1 MTTSER
7 ILKEYVQIKPQ
18 RLVGKRVESIHYDD
32 YVDRIIIFTT
42 EKCYVK
48 LESITTQYG
57 DSELEETKLTMDD
70 LKSQLP
76 ASVWRKHLSEE
87 ADDYHERQVAA
98 DLERFRIAA
107 AQVGIGTEAV
117 EKLLLA
123 ELTN

>member
-7 ILKEYVQIKPQ
+7 VLKGYVQIKPQ
-18 RLVGKRVESIHYDD
+18 RLVGKHVESVQYDED
-32 YVDRIIIFTT
+32 KLTIFTT

-48 LESITTQYG
+48 LEPITTRDG

-76 ASVWRKHLSEE
+76 DSVWKEHLAEE
-87 ADDYHERQVAA
+87 ADDYHERQVVA
-98 DLERFRIAA
+98 DLKRFRIAA
-107 AQVGIGTEAV
+107 ARVGIGTDAV
-117 EKLLLA
+117 KKLLLA